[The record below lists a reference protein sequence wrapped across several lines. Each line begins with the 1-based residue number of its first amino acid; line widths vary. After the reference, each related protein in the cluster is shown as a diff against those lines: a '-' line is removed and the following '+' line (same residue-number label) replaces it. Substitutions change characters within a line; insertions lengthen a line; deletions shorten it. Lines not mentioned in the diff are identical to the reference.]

1 MEHNISISRHSNLG
15 PQFKMLKCTIW
26 NENSD
31 SQVTNI
37 MASSKLNIRN
47 LEAPMKLEKNIHT
60 QLQSPRQNPDKIM
73 LHKTL

>member
-1 MEHNISISRHSNLG
+1 MEHNISISCHSNLG

-47 LEAPMKLEKNIHT
+47 LEAPTKLEKISTNNYNHH
-60 QLQSPRQNPDKIM
+60 DKIPIK
-73 LHKTL
+73 LC